1 MLWRNGMSTIL
12 VIDDEKGI
20 LQLMHQAL
28 TTYGH
33 NVETANNGQE
43 GIRKFDAGC
52 FDIVITDIRMP
63 VIDGN
68 GVVAHIRKSEKQS
81 IPVIA
86 ISGTPWLPEA
96 DNFDMVLPKPFPLKQ
111 LIESIRSLVP
121 VPPWAA
127 MGV

>member
-1 MLWRNGMSTIL
+1 MSTIL

-28 TTYGH
+28 TKYGY
-33 NVETANNGQE
+33 NVETADDGQE
-43 GIRKFDAGC
+43 GIRKFDDGC

-63 VIDGN
+63 LIDGN

-86 ISGTPWLPEA
+86 ISGTPWLMEGSA
-96 DNFDMVLPKPFPLKQ
+96 FDKILAKPFPMKELVEC
-111 LIESIRSLVP
+111 IGSLVP
-121 VPPWAA
+121 VPPRAA
-127 MGV
+127 VGT

>member
-1 MLWRNGMSTIL
+1 MSTIL

-28 TTYGH
+28 TKYGH
-33 NVETANNGQE
+33 NVETADDGQE

-52 FDIVITDIRMP
+52 YDIVITDIRMP

-86 ISGTPWLPEA
+86 ISGTPWVQEA
-96 DNFDMVLPKPFPLKQ
+96 GNFDMVLPKPFRLKQ
-111 LIESIRSLVP
+111 LIESIRSLAP
-121 VPPWAA
+121 VPPMAA
-127 MGV
+127 MGA